1 MISLIC
7 KNGVI
12 FLSLLYRR
20 VNLSL
25 LGSKYHKNFWN
36 KFGPTYMLDP
46 GDALFQL
53 IGELFIKEYSKEFG
67 GGDHVYN
74 AGRPIHK
81 YQSQNVYL
89 CGALRLKS
97 CGGP

>member
-1 MISLIC
+1 MIFYHYCIEELI
-7 KNGVI
+7 
-12 FLSLLYRR
+12 SH
-20 VNLSL
+20 

-36 KFGPTYMLDP
+36 KYGPTHLLDP

-74 AGRPIHK
+74 AGRLILK
-81 YQSQNVYL
+81 YQNQNVYL
-89 CGALRLKS
+89 LVCGSLRLKS
-97 CGGP
+97 CGWGGP

>member
-1 MISLIC
+1 MLISH
-7 KNGVI
+7 
-12 FLSLLYRR
+12 
-20 VNLSL
+20 

-36 KFGPTYMLDP
+36 KYGPTHLLDP

-74 AGRPIHK
+74 AGIDQYISIRVKMFIYVEP
-81 YQSQNVYL
+81 
-89 CGALRLKS
+89 
-97 CGGP
+97 